1 MPRLRLVGLVVG
13 IVCLLPALVWAQGG
27 AVSSGTKILLQK
39 DVPITITKPGSYQL
53 GSNLKV
59 TNPNVTAITVAADNV
74 TIDLAGFT
82 IEGPLA
88 GEVGYGAGIMTSA
101 SPNRNYVLVRNGV
114 VRGFYGVALPC
125 VHLAGHGNRV
135 EDLRVDNCPF
145 GGIYVGTSGVVT
157 RCQVSDTFVGIGL
170 EAGSMAVDNVFY
182 NTTGPTINVSG
193 PERGGTTIKGNNCR
207 QCGICVSAKSLGNLI
222 KGNVITGCD
231 TGLDLTDGASFYDGN
246 LLYGNDNAVE
256 GGEGNIDGGGNVIIS
271 GPPVP

>member
-1 MPRLRLVGLVVG
+1 MSRLRLVGLVLG
-13 IVCLLPALVWAQGG
+13 IVCLLPALVWAQRGVG
-27 AVSSGTKILLQK
+27 LGPKILLQK
-39 DVPITITKPGSYQL
+39 DVPITITEPGSYQL

-101 SPNRNYVLVRNGV
+101 SAGRSYVLVRNGV
-114 VRGFYGVALPC
+114 VRGFYGAALPC
-125 VHLAGHGNRV
+125 VHLGGRGNRV

-145 GGIYVGTSGVVT
+145 GGIFVGTSGVVT
-157 RCQVSDTFVGIGL
+157 RCQVSDTYVGIGL
-170 EAGSMAVDNVFY
+170 ETGSMAVDNVFY

-193 PERGGTTIKGNNCR
+193 EERGGTTIKGNNCR

-222 KGNVITGCD
+222 KGNVITGCN
-231 TGLDLTDGASFYDGN
+231 TGLDLTNGASFYEGN
-246 LLYGNDNAVE
+246 LLYGNFTPVV
-256 GGEGNIDGGGNVIIS
+256 GGGSPNVDGGNVI
-271 GPPVP
+271 VE